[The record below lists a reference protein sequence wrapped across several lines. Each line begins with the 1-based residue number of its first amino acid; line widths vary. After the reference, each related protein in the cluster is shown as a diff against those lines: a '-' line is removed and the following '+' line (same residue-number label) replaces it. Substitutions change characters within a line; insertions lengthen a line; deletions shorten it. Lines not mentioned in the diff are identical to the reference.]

1 MGFSVRKEDV
11 RRKKADNSEW
21 QRKWVCSKQGFRRE
35 KWKNLTNRKK
45 TPRAI
50 TRTGCLAVLRVNF
63 DRSDNTWVAK
73 DFNPVHNHDLA
84 AKTELHF
91 LRSNRAIPECIGA
104 QVISMRRSGIRT
116 CHILNHLARE
126 RGGCEYLP
134 FMKKDLYNWI
144 GSQRRQEAEEG
155 ETDAEGALGYLECLG
170 LRDPDFYETHTIDK
184 DFRLADLFW
193 ADGNCRR
200 DYNLFGEIMAFDTT
214 YRKNAYNKPLLIFV
228 GVNHHFRTIV
238 FAVALLYDETEETYI
253 WVLQEFLECMKNKA
267 PHVIVTDGDH
277 AMENAIKVVMPQSV
291 HHLCAW
297 HLQANLTSNTP
308 HPLFKAKFNELLYQY
323 CTEEQFEDTW
333 NNMVSEF
340 HLQESRWEKTTY
352 ANRKSWAECF
362 LRVNFF
368 AGLTT
373 TQRSESINSYLSHFL
388 TSKLKLRDLVGQVDA
403 TIQNIHH
410 TEREDDFI
418 SNHTSPSIPTNVL
431 HQYYQQ
437 VASILTKTMYDKV
450 AEQISSALSYLV
462 DSADV
467 TVNSRSYYLTRFPK
481 GLVWSQVNYD
491 TDHGHIN
498 CTCMLFESDGIPCRH
513 IFAVMKHLNIPCIPD
528 FLFKAR
534 WRKDAKSSVELNGFP
549 HSRMP
554 GDVLVCTR
562 WGSLTSRFNAM
573 GYFATKQSDTYEEA
587 MNEMSRLEEKFKSM
601 CVDTI
606 LRQQGISYKRG
617 SNPF

>member
-1 MGFSVRKEDV
+1 
-11 RRKKADNSEW
+11 
-21 QRKWVCSKQGFRRE
+21 
-35 KWKNLTNRKK
+35 
-45 TPRAI
+45 
-50 TRTGCLAVLRVNF
+50 
-63 DRSDNTWVAK
+63 
-73 DFNPVHNHDLA
+73 
-84 AKTELHF
+84 
-91 LRSNRAIPECIGA
+91 
-104 QVISMRRSGIRT
+104 
-116 CHILNHLARE
+116 
-126 RGGCEYLP
+126 
-134 FMKKDLYNWI
+134 MKKDLYNWI
-144 GSQRRQEAEEG
+144 GRQRRQEAEEG

-253 WVLQEFLECMKNKA
+253 WVLQEYLECMKNKA

-291 HHLCAW
+291 HRLCAW
-297 HLQANLTSNTP
+297 HLQANLTNNAP

-323 CTEEQFEDTW
+323 CTEEQ
-333 NNMVSEF
+333 
-340 HLQESRWEKTTY
+340 
-352 ANRKSWAECF
+352 
-362 LRVNFF
+362 
-368 AGLTT
+368 
-373 TQRSESINSYLSHFL
+373 
-388 TSKLKLRDLVGQVDA
+388 LVGRYK
-403 TIQNIHH
+403 NIRH

-437 VASILTKTMYDKV
+437 VASILTKTMYEKV
-450 AEQISSALSYLV
+450 AEQISSALSYSV

-481 GLVWSQVNYD
+481 GLVRCQVNYD

-534 WRKDAKSSVELNGFP
+534 WRKDAKSS
-549 HSRMP
+549 
-554 GDVLVCTR
+554 
-562 WGSLTSRFNAM
+562 GSLKSRFNAM
-573 GYFATKQSDTYEEA
+573 GYFATKQTDTYEEA

-601 CVDTI
+601 CFQFCNHSGDTNI
-606 LRQQGISYKRG
+606 EQNENHSHPSNRVIRDPALIRTKGREPNKKSKGKEKEHDNKVANKRRCRNCNELGHNKATCKVQPQIQITQQFQPFSKFPSTEASVCCGFIQPG
-617 SNPF
+617 ESNDDGNNDTSTPW

>member
-11 RRKKADNSEW
+11 RREKADNSEW
-21 QRKWVCSKQGFRRE
+21 QRKWVCSKQGFRKE

-50 TRTGCLAVLRVNF
+50 TRT
-63 DRSDNTWVAK
+63 
-73 DFNPVHNHDLA
+73 A

-104 QVISMRRSGIRT
+104 QVMSMRRSGIRT

-126 RGGCEYLP
+126 RGGREYLP

-144 GSQRRQEAEEG
+144 GRQRRQEAEEG
-155 ETDAEGALGYLECLG
+155 ETDAEGALGYQECLG
-170 LRDPDFYETHTIDK
+170 LRDPHFYETHTIDK

-238 FAVALLYDETEETYI
+238 FVVALLYDEMEETYI

-267 PHVIVTDGDH
+267 PRVIVTDGDH
-277 AMENAIKVVMPQSV
+277 AMANAIKVVMPQ
-291 HHLCAW
+291 
-297 HLQANLTSNTP
+297 
-308 HPLFKAKFNELLYQY
+308 
-323 CTEEQFEDTW
+323 
-333 NNMVSEF
+333 
-340 HLQESRWEKTTY
+340 
-352 ANRKSWAECF
+352 
-362 LRVNFF
+362 
-368 AGLTT
+368 
-373 TQRSESINSYLSHFL
+373 
-388 TSKLKLRDLVGQVDA
+388 DLVGQVDA
-403 TIQNIHH
+403 AIQNIRH

-418 SNHTSPSIPTNVL
+418 SNHTSPNIPTNVL

-437 VASILTKTMYDKV
+437 VASILTRTMYEKV
-450 AEQISSALSYLV
+450 AEQISSALSYSV
-462 DSADV
+462 VSADV

-481 GLVWSQVNYD
+481 GLVRSQVNYD

-498 CTCMLFESDGIPCRH
+498 CTCMLFESDGIPCHH

-549 HSRMP
+549 HSRVP
-554 GDVLVCTR
+554 ADVLVCTR

-601 CVDTI
+601 CFQFCNQSGDANIEQNENHSHPSNRVIRDPALIRTKGREPNKKSKGKEKEHDNKVANKRRCRNCNELGHNRATCKVQPQIQMTQQFQPFSKFPSTEASVCCGFIQPGESNDDGNNDT
-606 LRQQGISYKRG
+606 ST
-617 SNPF
+617 PW

>member
-1 MGFSVRKEDV
+1 MESNICTVPGQVKFFNKDPQELSKEDTVHQHLNTLQEWEDFYYTYSQWMGFSVRKEDV
-11 RRKKADNSEW
+11 RREKADNPEW

-35 KWKNLTNRKK
+35 KWKNLTNQKK

-50 TRTGCLAVLRVNF
+50 TRTGCLAVLRVNL
-63 DRSDNTWVAK
+63 DRSDNTWVEK

-104 QVISMRRSGIRT
+104 Q
-116 CHILNHLARE
+116 
-126 RGGCEYLP
+126 
-134 FMKKDLYNWI
+134 
-144 GSQRRQEAEEG
+144 EAEEG
-155 ETDAEGALGYLECLG
+155 ETDVEGALGYLECLG

-184 DFRLADLFW
+184 DFRLVDLFW

-228 GVNHHFRTIV
+228 GVNHHFRTIF

-267 PHVIVTDGDH
+267 LHVIVTDGDH
-277 AMENAIKVVMPQSV
+277 AMANAIKVVMPQSV
-291 HHLCAW
+291 HRLCAW
-297 HLQANLTSNTP
+297 HLQANLTSNAP

-340 HLQESRWEKTTY
+340 HLQESRWAKTTY

-362 LRVNFF
+362 LRGNFF
-368 AGLTT
+368 TGLTT

-403 TIQNIHH
+403 AIQNIRH

-418 SNHTSPSIPTNVL
+418 SNHTSPSIPTNVF

-437 VASILTKTMYDKV
+437 VASILTRTMYEKV
-450 AEQISSALSYLV
+450 AKQISSALSYSV

-481 GLVWSQVNYD
+481 GLVRSQVNYD

-528 FLFKAR
+528 FMFKASGGR
-534 WRKDAKSSVELNGFP
+534 MLRAWLN
-549 HSRMP
+549 
-554 GDVLVCTR
+554 
-562 WGSLTSRFNAM
+562 
-573 GYFATKQSDTYEEA
+573 
-587 MNEMSRLEEKFKSM
+587 
-601 CVDTI
+601 
-606 LRQQGISYKRG
+606 
-617 SNPF
+617 